1 MCDGKLSWWEH
12 NHRDTLHNLQGW
24 YGNSVRIAVSVAY
37 SCKSPTPFQEGS
49 VFQFIDKCP
58 VRFVIFLFTHCML
71 TELHS
76 LCLPVSLVVHWYN
89 VHSNVILL
97 MWIQSDD
104 FNSHSREHSPE
115 TENNLNYCMC
125 SLSKSKCI
133 NSDAIEIIKYW
144 YKKQS

>member
-1 MCDGKLSWWEH
+1 MVRAKS
-12 NHRDTLHNLQGW
+12 QG
-24 YGNSVRIAVSVAY
+24 YITRLIRQLCQDCRQGCI
-37 SCKSPTPFQEGS
+37 CKSPTPFQEGS

-58 VRFVIFLFTHCML
+58 VTFVIFLFNHCML

-89 VHSNVILL
+89 VHGNVILL

-115 TENNLNYCMC
+115 TENNFNYCMC
-125 SLSKSKCI
+125 SLNKSNCI
-133 NSDAIEIIKYW
+133 NSDAIDLFFLKRIKMLIQ
-144 YKKQS
+144 KAKLM